1 MVRKDKY
8 IGYCSISILE
18 VIMKIRMYECG
29 FGDCFRIMQEGQRDL
44 YVDFGTLQSN
54 SSKSD
59 REEKFKNIINEM
71 NDDKEFLLT
80 HYHLDHFNG
89 VLYMVKQNVHG
100 FRHVYIPDVWN
111 INYRQGAF
119 ALLLL
124 RDILRKDTI
133 RIGEKKVMSLLCF
146 FESICLS
153 HSTIHFITRG
163 NKFHNNQFI
172 ALWPSKKYVDKKTH
186 DLYKKLGKK
195 FGKEK
200 MNRVKAL
207 SVKLIDLL
215 DSYQKN
221 KELDYEHEFN
231 DIKLEFIEIKSM
243 FNDDISLVN
252 TKYVG
257 KQLNELGNE
266 ISIVFQNC
274 AGDKNV
280 LFTGD
285 FGKVTNWKFIENNRD
300 GIVYMHQKYNVIKV
314 PHHGTKAYYH
324 SFVDRMS
331 NCSIFLIPNGY
342 NSGSWGIHSK
352 YIDDSFNHNYKSIC
366 SCCPKCSGKVCAD
379 CNPIKKN
386 SHADV

>member
-71 NDDKEFLLT
+71 NDDKDFLLT

-89 VLYMVKQNVHG
+89 VLYMKSNGHK

-111 INYRQGAF
+111 INYREDAF

-133 RIGEKKVMSLLCF
+133 SISNKEVKPLLYF

-153 HSTIHFITRG
+153 DSTIHFITRG

-172 ALWPSKKYVDKKTH
+172 ALWPSKEYVDKKTH
-186 DLYKKLGKK
+186 DLYKGLGNK

-200 MNRVKAL
+200 MDRVKAL

-231 DIKLEFIEIKSM
+231 DIKLEFIKIKSM
-243 FNDDISLVN
+243 FNDDISFDT

-314 PHHGTKAYYH
+314 PHHGTKVYYH

>member
-1 MVRKDKY
+1 
-8 IGYCSISILE
+8 
-18 VIMKIRMYECG
+18 MYECG

-146 FESICLS
+146 FKSICLS

-172 ALWPSKKYVDKKTH
+172 ALWPSKKYVDKK
-186 DLYKKLGKK
+186 
-195 FGKEK
+195 
-200 MNRVKAL
+200 
-207 SVKLIDLL
+207 
-215 DSYQKN
+215 
-221 KELDYEHEFN
+221 
-231 DIKLEFIEIKSM
+231 
-243 FNDDISLVN
+243 
-252 TKYVG
+252 
-257 KQLNELGNE
+257 
-266 ISIVFQNC
+266 
-274 AGDKNV
+274 
-280 LFTGD
+280 
-285 FGKVTNWKFIENNRD
+285 
-300 GIVYMHQKYNVIKV
+300 
-314 PHHGTKAYYH
+314 
-324 SFVDRMS
+324 
-331 NCSIFLIPNGY
+331 
-342 NSGSWGIHSK
+342 NS
-352 YIDDSFNHNYKSIC
+352 
-366 SCCPKCSGKVCAD
+366 
-379 CNPIKKN
+379 
-386 SHADV
+386 